1 MSTPR
6 SFYGAEV
13 CPGAPMP
20 ASRPPGTLGI
30 CHTCDHFCTVRK
42 PTIQRAL
49 LAAQRVEIRNEHLDQ
64 IRAAL
69 GASMD

>member
-1 MSTPR
+1 MTDDDINALARQFQAYQDSN
-6 SFYGAEV
+6 A
-13 CPGAPMP
+13 M
-20 ASRPPGTLGI
+20 TLRGQDI
-30 CHTCDHFCTVRK
+30 VLFA
-42 PTIQRAL
+42 RAL